1 MTPPRTIVVVEGAAA
16 LPADDDWLSSEEAAV
31 LAGLRFPKRREE
43 WRLGRWTAKRA
54 VARFLSA
61 DPGAVA
67 VRAAEDGAP
76 EGFVDG
82 DPARVVLSI
91 SHREGV
97 AAAAVGPSGVALG
110 CDLERVE
117 PRSAGFV
124 ADYFTDAERSAI
136 RAAPAA
142 EQERVVA
149 ALWSGKES
157 ALKALRT
164 GLRADTRSVEVE
176 LCAPSSGTGEP
187 WRPLRVREVAT
198 GRVFDGWW
206 RDEGPLVLTV
216 VADPA
221 GFAEGRP
228 IRA

>member
-1 MTPPRTIVVVEGAAA
+1 MLVLVETAAA
-16 LPADDDWLSSEEAAV
+16 LPIDDDWLSSEEAAV

-43 WRLGRWTAKRA
+43 WRIGRWTAKRA

-61 DPGAVA
+61 DPEAVS

-76 EGFVDG
+76 EAFVNG
-82 DPARVVLSI
+82 EPARAVLSI

-110 CDLERVE
+110 CDLETVE

-124 ADYFTDAERSAI
+124 ADYFTEAERSAI
-136 RAAPAA
+136 GAAPAA
-142 EQERVVA
+142 EQARVVA

-176 LCAPSSGTGEP
+176 LCAPASGP
-187 WRPLRVREVAT
+187 AAAWRPLRVREVAT
-198 GRVFDGWW
+198 GRVFAGWW
-206 RDEGPLVLTV
+206 REEGPLVLTV
-216 VADPA
+216 AADSADFQDHPPA
-221 GFAEGRP
+221 
-228 IRA
+228 

>member
-1 MTPPRTIVVVEGAAA
+1 MTPSRILVLVETAAG
-16 LPADDDWLSSEEAAV
+16 LPIDDDWLSSEEAAV
-31 LAGLRFPKRREE
+31 LAGLRFPKRRDE

-61 DPGAVA
+61 DPGGVA

-76 EGFVDG
+76 EAFVDG
-82 DPARVVLSI
+82 EPARLVLSI

-110 CDLERVE
+110 CDLEAVE

-124 ADYFTDAERSAI
+124 ADYFTEAERSAI
-136 RAAPAA
+136 GAAPAA

-176 LCAPSSGTGEP
+176 LCAPAPGAGEP
-187 WRPLRVREVAT
+187 WRPLRVREVST
-198 GRVFDGWW
+198 GRAFGGWW
-206 RDEGPLVLTV
+206 RDQGPLVLTV
-216 VADPA
+216 AADSA
-221 GFAEGRP
+221 DFAEGPPVRG
-228 IRA
+228 

>member
-1 MTPPRTIVVVEGAAA
+1 MTPSRILVLVEAAA
-16 LPADDDWLSSEEAAV
+16 GLPIDDAWLSSEEAAV
-31 LAGLRFPKRREE
+31 LAGLRFPKRRDE

-61 DPGAVA
+61 DPDAVA
-67 VRAAEDGAP
+67 VRAADDGAP
-76 EGFVDG
+76 EAFVSG
-82 DPARVVLSI
+82 EPARVVLSI

-110 CDLERVE
+110 CDLETVE

-124 ADYFTDAERSAI
+124 ADYFTEAERSAI
-136 RAAPAA
+136 GAAPAG
-142 EQERVVA
+142 ERERVVA

-176 LCAPSSGTGEP
+176 LCGPASGFVAAG
-187 WRPLRVREVAT
+187 RPLRGRVLAT
-198 GRVFDGWW
+198 GRMFSGWW

-216 VADPA
+216 AADSAAFQEHPPA
-221 GFAEGRP
+221 
-228 IRA
+228 